1 MKDAQ
6 DSKAGGNGRP
16 KKRSA
21 RMPRIPVR
29 PSAKPS
35 DDTNS
40 IEAVRRARF
49 RRSSVSQAAREAEPG
64 VREAAT
70 SSSPSADGAS
80 EKSGDSDPWTVP
92 QSVRDRFV
100 QDRRQFFFPDGVM
113 AFKDHGRKLTTSS
126 ENTKVIE
133 SLIEIAH
140 SRGWSEVTVR
150 GTERFRSEAWRQA
163 RLNGLAVRG
172 YRATEAEER
181 ELVRTLGRREAA
193 GTSVVVDTEESRQRP
208 AVDRHHPENAG
219 QNSSTSRVRSDAD
232 TDIVGRLLDH
242 GRDTYRHKTGEAPSY
257 FVRLETRDGLR
268 EIWGKDLERAMSRS
282 LSQPQIGDEITLR
295 TNGRDPVEVRRTVRN
310 SAGQQDS
317 TVVDAYRNRWM
328 IEKTQ
333 FLMERATA
341 AQVVRND
348 SIDPKAAVRAQPQLA
363 GTYVTLRAAELAA
376 EAIRDPLDRRRFVS
390 QVRGALADAI
400 ERGEPLSPVRLN
412 ETPKTHRDKAIDV
425 SPPAR

>member
-1 MKDAQ
+1 MKEAQ
-6 DSKAGGNGRP
+6 DSEGVENGRP
-16 KKRSA
+16 KKRSGRA
-21 RMPRIPVR
+21 PRIPVR
-29 PSAKPS
+29 PSAKPP

-49 RRSSVSQAAREAEPG
+49 RRSSVSQGTREAEPG
-64 VREAAT
+64 VREAAG
-70 SSSPSADGAS
+70 SGSPSADGAS

-100 QDRRQFFFPDGVM
+100 QDRRQFFFPDGVI

-172 YRATEAEER
+172 YQATEVEQR
-181 ELVRTLGRREAA
+181 ELVRTLGRRESA
-193 GTSVVVDTEESRQRP
+193 GASVVVDTEESRQPP
-208 AVDRHHPENAG
+208 APDGHHQDAG
-219 QNSSTSRVRSDAD
+219 QGSRASPVRSDAE

-242 GRDTYRHKTGEAPSY
+242 GRDTYRHKTGEAHSY

-268 EIWGKDLERAMSRS
+268 EIWGKDLERAMNRS

-295 TNGRDPVEVRRTVRN
+295 TEGRDPVEVRRTVRN

-333 FLMERATA
+333 FLMERASA

-348 SIDPKAAVRAQPQLA
+348 SIDPKTAVRAQPQLA

-412 ETPKTHRDKAIDV
+412 ETTKTHRDKAIDV

>member
-6 DSKAGGNGRP
+6 DSEAGENGRP

-21 RMPRIPVR
+21 RTPRIWVR
-29 PSAKPS
+29 PSAKPP

-49 RRSSVSQAAREAEPG
+49 RRTNASQGAREAEPG
-64 VREAAT
+64 VREAAG
-70 SSSPSADGAS
+70 SNSPSADGTA
-80 EKSGDSDPWTVP
+80 ERPGDSDPWTVP

-100 QDRRQFFFPDGVM
+100 QDRRQFFFPDGAI

-126 ENTKVIE
+126 ENTNVIE

-140 SRGWSEVTVR
+140 SRGWSEVAVR

-172 YRATEAEER
+172 YRATEAEQR

-193 GTSVVVDTEESRQRP
+193 GTSVVVDTEDFRQPP
-208 AVDRHHPENAG
+208 APDSHHQDAG
-219 QNSSTSRVRSDAD
+219 QSSRASRVRSDAE
-232 TDIVGRLLDH
+232 TDIVGHLLDH
-242 GRDTYRHKTGEAPSY
+242 GRDTYRYKTGEAPSY

-295 TNGRDPVEVRRTVRN
+295 TQGRDPVEVRRTVRN
-310 SAGQQDS
+310 SAGHQDS

-348 SIDPKAAVRAQPQLA
+348 GIDPKTAVRAQPQLA

-412 ETPKTHRDKAIDV
+412 ETPKTHRDKAMEV

>member
-1 MKDAQ
+1 MKESR
-6 DSKAGGNGRP
+6 DSEAGENDRP
-16 KKRSA
+16 KKRSGRA
-21 RMPRIPVR
+21 PRTPVR
-29 PSAKPS
+29 PSAKPP

-64 VREAAT
+64 VREVAT
-70 SSSPSADGAS
+70 SSSQSADGAS
-80 EKSGDSDPWTVP
+80 GKPGDSDPWTVP
-92 QSVRDRFV
+92 QAVRGRFV
-100 QDRRQFFFPDGVM
+100 QDRRQFFFPDGAI

-126 ENTKVIE
+126 ENTKLIE
-133 SLIEIAH
+133 SLIEIAT

-193 GTSVVVDTEESRQRP
+193 GASVVVDTEESRPPP
-208 AVDRHHPENAG
+208 APDSHHQDAG
-219 QNSSTSRVRSDAD
+219 QSSRASPVRSDAE

-268 EIWGKDLERAMSRS
+268 EIWGKDLERAMTRS
-282 LSQPQIGDEITLR
+282 LSQPNIGDEITLR
-295 TNGRDPVEVRRTVRN
+295 TTGRDPVEVRRRGRN

-333 FLMERATA
+333 FLTERAA
-341 AQVVRND
+341 SAQVVRND
-348 SIDPKAAVRAQPQLA
+348 SIDPKTAVRAQPQLA

-376 EAIRDPLDRRRFVS
+376 DAIRDPLDRRRFVS

-412 ETPKTHRDKAIDV
+412 ETRKTHRDKAMDV
-425 SPPAR
+425 STPAR

>member
-1 MKDAQ
+1 
-6 DSKAGGNGRP
+6 
-16 KKRSA
+16 
-21 RMPRIPVR
+21 
-29 PSAKPS
+29 
-35 DDTNS
+35 
-40 IEAVRRARF
+40 
-49 RRSSVSQAAREAEPG
+49 
-64 VREAAT
+64 
-70 SSSPSADGAS
+70 
-80 EKSGDSDPWTVP
+80 VP

-100 QDRRQFFFPDGVM
+100 QDRRQFFFPDGVI

-172 YRATEAEER
+172 YRASEAEER

-193 GTSVVVDTEESRQRP
+193 GTSVVVDTEESRP
-208 AVDRHHPENAG
+208 PPEPNSHHQDVG
-219 QNSSTSRVRSDAD
+219 QSSRASPVRSDAD

-268 EIWGKDLERAMSRS
+268 EIWGKDLERAVGRS

-295 TNGRDPVEVRRTVRN
+295 TTGRDPVEVRRALRI
-310 SAGQQDS
+310 SAGRQDS

-333 FLMERATA
+333 FLMERASA

-348 SIDPKAAVRAQPQLA
+348 GIDPKTAVRAQPQLA

-390 QVRGALADAI
+390 HVRGALADAI
-400 ERGEPLSPVRLN
+400 ERGEPLSPIRLN
-412 ETPKTHRDKAIDV
+412 ETPKTHRDKAIEV

>member
-1 MKDAQ
+1 
-6 DSKAGGNGRP
+6 
-16 KKRSA
+16 
-21 RMPRIPVR
+21 
-29 PSAKPS
+29 
-35 DDTNS
+35 
-40 IEAVRRARF
+40 
-49 RRSSVSQAAREAEPG
+49 
-64 VREAAT
+64 
-70 SSSPSADGAS
+70 
-80 EKSGDSDPWTVP
+80 VP
-92 QSVRDRFV
+92 QAVRDRFV
-100 QDRRQFFFPDGVM
+100 QDRRQFFFPDGVL
-113 AFKDHGRKLTTSS
+113 AFKDHGRKLTTPS

-172 YRATEAEER
+172 YQATEAEQR
-181 ELVRTLGRREAA
+181 ELVRALGRREAA
-193 GTSVVVDTEESRQRP
+193 GASEVVDAEESRQSP
-208 AVDRHHPENAG
+208 ASDSHHQNAG
-219 QNSSTSRVRSDAD
+219 QSSLASRVRSDAE

-242 GRDTYRHKTGEAPSY
+242 GRDTYRDKTGEAPSY
-257 FVRLETRDGLR
+257 FVRLETGNGLR

-295 TNGRDPVEVRRTVRN
+295 AKGRDPVEVRRTVMN

-341 AQVVRND
+341 AQVVRD
-348 SIDPKAAVRAQPQLA
+348 DRIDPKTAVRAQPQLA

-376 EAIRDPLDRRRFVS
+376 EAIRDPLDRRRFVT

-412 ETPKTHRDKAIDV
+412 ETTKTHRDKAIEV
-425 SPPAR
+425 SPRAR

>member
-1 MKDAQ
+1 MKEVLDSDAS
-6 DSKAGGNGRP
+6 DNGRP

-21 RMPRIPVR
+21 RAPRIRVR
-29 PSAKPS
+29 PPAKPP

-49 RRSSVSQAAREAEPG
+49 RRSSVSQGAREAEPG
-64 VREAAT
+64 VREAAR
-70 SSSPSADGAS
+70 SSSQSADGAS
-80 EKSGDSDPWTVP
+80 EKSGESDPWTVP

-100 QDRRQFFFPDGVM
+100 QDRRQFFFPDGAI

-181 ELVRTLGRREAA
+181 ELVRALGRREAA
-193 GTSVVVDTEESRQRP
+193 GTSVVVDTEQSRQPP
-208 AVDRHHPENAG
+208 APDGHRHDPG
-219 QNSSTSRVRSDAD
+219 QSSRASPVRSDAE
-232 TDIVGRLLDH
+232 TDIVGRLRDH

-257 FVRLETRDGLR
+257 FVRLETRDGSR
-268 EIWGKDLERAMSRS
+268 EIWGKDLERAISHS

-295 TNGRDPVEVRRTVRN
+295 TTGRDPVEVRRSLRN

-333 FLMERATA
+333 FLVERATA

-348 SIDPKAAVRAQPQLA
+348 SIDPKTAVRAQPQLA

-376 EAIRDPLDRRRFVS
+376 ETIRDPLDRRRFVS

-412 ETPKTHRDKAIDV
+412 ETTKTHRDKAIDV

>member
-1 MKDAQ
+1 MSEA
-6 DSKAGGNGRP
+6 KASETDESSRP
-16 KKRSA
+16 KKRQS
-21 RMPRIPVR
+21 RSPRIRVG
-29 PSAKPS
+29 PSAKPP

-49 RRSSVSQAAREAEPG
+49 RRSNVSQAAQEAEAG
-64 VREAAT
+64 VREAAG
-70 SSSPSADGAS
+70 SSSQSAGGAS
-80 EKSGDSDPWTVP
+80 EKPGESDPWTVP

-100 QDRRQFFFPDGVM
+100 QDRRQFFFPDGVL
-113 AFKDHGRKLTTSS
+113 AFKDHGRKLTTPS

-172 YRATEAEER
+172 YQATEAEQR

-193 GTSVVVDTEESRQRP
+193 GASAVVDTEESPQSP
-208 AVDRHHPENAG
+208 ASDSHHQNAG
-219 QNSSTSRVRSDAD
+219 QSSRASRVRSDAE
-232 TDIVGRLLDH
+232 TDIVGRLVDH

-295 TNGRDPVEVRRTVRN
+295 TRGRDPVEVRRTVLN
-310 SAGQQDS
+310 SAGQRDS

-348 SIDPKAAVRAQPQLA
+348 SIDPKTAVRAQPQLA

-400 ERGEPLSPVRLN
+400 EHGEPLSPVRLHA
-412 ETPKTHRDKAIDV
+412 TTKTHRDKAIEA

>member
-1 MKDAQ
+1 MSE
-6 DSKAGGNGRP
+6 SKTSEGGASSQP
-16 KKRSA
+16 KKRPTRS
-21 RMPRIPVR
+21 PRIRVR
-29 PSAKPS
+29 PSAKPP

-49 RRSSVSQAAREAEPG
+49 RRSNVSQAARDAEAG
-64 VREAAT
+64 VRESAG
-70 SSSPSADGAS
+70 SSSPSAGGAS
-80 EKSGDSDPWTVP
+80 EKPGESDPWTVP
-92 QSVRDRFV
+92 LSVRDRFV
-100 QDRRQFFFPDGVM
+100 QDRHQFFFPDGVI
-113 AFKDHGRKLTTSS
+113 AFKDHGRKLSTSS

-172 YRATEAEER
+172 YQATEAEQR

-193 GTSVVVDTEESRQRP
+193 GASAVVDTEESRRP
-208 AVDRHHPENAG
+208 SVSDGPHQDGG
-219 QNSSTSRVRSDAD
+219 QSSRASRFRSDAE

-257 FVRLETRDGLR
+257 FVRLETRDGSR
-268 EIWGKDLERAMSRS
+268 EIWGKDLERAISRS

-295 TNGRDPVEVRRTVRN
+295 SRGRDPVEVRRTVRN

-317 TVVDAYRNRWM
+317 TVVDAYRNRWL

-333 FLMERATA
+333 FLVERAAA

-348 SIDPKAAVRAQPQLA
+348 SIDPKTAVRAQPQLA

-412 ETPKTHRDKAIDV
+412 EATKTHRDKAIEV

>member
-1 MKDAQ
+1 
-6 DSKAGGNGRP
+6 
-16 KKRSA
+16 
-21 RMPRIPVR
+21 
-29 PSAKPS
+29 
-35 DDTNS
+35 
-40 IEAVRRARF
+40 
-49 RRSSVSQAAREAEPG
+49 
-64 VREAAT
+64 
-70 SSSPSADGAS
+70 
-80 EKSGDSDPWTVP
+80 
-92 QSVRDRFV
+92 V
-100 QDRRQFFFPDGVM
+100 QDRRQFFFPDGVI

-163 RLNGLAVRG
+163 RLNNLAVRG
-172 YRATEAEER
+172 YQASEAEQR

-193 GTSVVVDTEESRQRP
+193 GTSVVVDTEDSRPPP
-208 AVDRHHPENAG
+208 APDGPHQDAG
-219 QNSSTSRVRSDAD
+219 QSSRASPVRSDAD
-232 TDIVGRLLDH
+232 TDVVGRLLDH

-268 EIWGKDLERAMSRS
+268 ELWGKDLERAMSHS
-282 LSQPQIGDEITLR
+282 LSRPQIGDEIALR
-295 TNGRDPVEVRRTVRN
+295 TTGRDPVEVRRTVRN

-317 TVVDAYRNRWM
+317 TVIDAYRNRWM

-348 SIDPKAAVRAQPQLA
+348 HIDPKTAVRAQPQLA

-412 ETPKTHRDKAIDV
+412 QTTKAHRDKAIEV
-425 SPPAR
+425 QPPTR

>member
-1 MKDAQ
+1 MKEDQ
-6 DSKAGGNGRP
+6 DLEAGENGRP
-16 KKRSA
+16 KKQSGRV
-21 RMPRIPVR
+21 PRIQVR
-29 PSAKPS
+29 PSAKRR

-49 RRSSVSQAAREAEPG
+49 RRSSVSQRAREAEPA
-64 VREAAT
+64 VREAAG
-70 SSSPSADGAS
+70 SNSQSADGAS
-80 EKSGDSDPWTVP
+80 EKSGNSDPWTVP

-100 QDRRQFFFPDGVM
+100 QDRRQFFFPDGVI
-113 AFKDHGRKLTTSS
+113 AFKDHGRKLSTSS

-150 GTERFRSEAWRQA
+150 GTERFRGEAWRQA

-172 YRATEAEER
+172 YQATEAEQR
-181 ELVRTLGRREAA
+181 VLVRTLGRRESA
-193 GTSVVVDTEESRQRP
+193 GASVVVDTEESRPPP
-208 AVDRHHPENAG
+208 APDSHHQDAG
-219 QNSSTSRVRSDAD
+219 QSSRASPVRSDAE

-257 FVRLETRDGLR
+257 FVRLQTRDGLR
-268 EIWGKDLERAMSRS
+268 EIWGKDLERAMTRS
-282 LSQPQIGDEITLR
+282 LSQPNIGDEITLR
-295 TNGRDPVEVRRTVRN
+295 TTGRDPVEVRRTVRN

-317 TVVDAYRNRWM
+317 TVVDAYRNRWV

-348 SIDPKAAVRAQPQLA
+348 SIDPKTAVRAQPQLA

-412 ETPKTHRDKAIDV
+412 ETTKTRRDKAIEV
-425 SPPAR
+425 APPAR